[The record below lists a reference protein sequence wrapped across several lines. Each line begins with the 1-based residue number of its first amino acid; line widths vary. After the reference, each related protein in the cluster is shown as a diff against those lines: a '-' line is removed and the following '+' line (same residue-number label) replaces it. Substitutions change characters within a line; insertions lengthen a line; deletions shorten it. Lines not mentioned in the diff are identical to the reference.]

1 MSETQTVVVTAV
13 GQYDGHSTKKNRI
26 LELKL
31 KFAYDE
37 RVSMAKII
45 MLVGQ
50 HIDVVVKAVGKKAL
64 KLGTFSFQGLNI
76 DRDGQGHLK
85 LTSDIDYIEHNNLV
99 AIIGEEELLKIK
111 LSAEVEVEVDED
123 GD

>member
-1 MSETQTVVVTAV
+1 LSETQEIVVTAV

-37 RVSMAKII
+37 RVSMARVI

-50 HIDVVVKAVGKKAL
+50 HIDVIVKAAGKKAL
-64 KLGTFSFQGLNI
+64 KLGTFNFQGLSI

-85 LTSDIDYIEHNNLV
+85 LTSDIDYIEHDNLV

-111 LSAEVEVEVDED
+111 LSADVELED
-123 GD
+123 SDNDD